1 MKKNA
6 LGLWV
11 FLCAGFLTVSAC
23 TGSQSSSENGSGVAA
38 DGGGIENAPSSEL
51 RAFPEAEG
59 FGANASGGRGG
70 QVIYVTNLNAS
81 GPGSL
86 RAALETEGPRYIL
99 FKVSGLID
107 DAAEIVYGDVT
118 IAGQTSPGGI
128 IVRGIICDEV
138 FESEGDCDN
147 LVVRHLRS
155 RPRDVAAFPSA
166 NYVLDDG
173 LRLDGVTNAIYDHL
187 SVANATDESVQI
199 SQSSNVTVQNTMLSE
214 LIGDHA
220 YLGGMLINYSTAE
233 HVQDNLSIHHNL
245 WNRIGG
251 RMPEISCESPDCEG
265 RTIDI
270 ELSNNMAW
278 DPRIAIYY
286 NPSIEQG
293 NTDAPRF
300 HLNLNWVN
308 NYWAAP
314 GSFTHGM
321 ILDNFLSEAEN
332 SLYFSGNR
340 MNLYPDLEDVELA
353 WCCDDFSVN
362 GPNMTPPLAA
372 MLSARHDF
380 PAITYTPADDLTQY
394 MIDNVGA
401 FPRDP
406 MDRRLV
412 GSLETGIFSAAAIDV
427 DQGDAWETNAAPEA
441 PTDTDND
448 GMPDDWEGEHGL
460 DPNMQDHNGTGLSS
474 NDANGIY
481 GCITGYTNLE
491 CYLNELAHLLVTSGS

>member
-1 MKKNA
+1 
-6 LGLWV
+6 
-11 FLCAGFLTVSAC
+11 
-23 TGSQSSSENGSGVAA
+23 VAA
-38 DGGGIENAPSSEL
+38 GGGGIENAPASEL

-70 QVIYVTNLNAS
+70 QVIYVTNLNAD

-107 DAAEIVYGDVT
+107 DAAEIIYGDVT
-118 IAGQTSPGGI
+118 IAGQTSPGGV
-128 IVRGIICDEV
+128 IVRGLICDEV
-138 FESEGDCDN
+138 FEPEGDCDN
-147 LVVRHLRS
+147 LIVRHLRS
-155 RPRDVAAFPSA
+155 RPRDAAAFPSA

-173 LRLDGVTNAIYDHL
+173 LRLDGVTNAIFDHL
-187 SVANATDESVQI
+187 SVANATDESIQI
-199 SQSSNVTVQNTMLSE
+199 SQSSNVTIQNTMLAE
-214 LIGDHA
+214 TVGDHA
-220 YLGGMLINYSTAE
+220 YLGGMLLNYSTAE
-233 HVQDNLSIHHNL
+233 QIQDNLSIHHNL

-278 DPRIAIYY
+278 DPQIAIYY
-286 NPSIEQG
+286 NPSIEPG
-293 NTDAPRF
+293 DPDASRF

-314 GSFTHGM
+314 ASFTHGM

-340 MNLYPDLEDVELA
+340 MNLYPALEDTELA
-353 WCCDDFSVN
+353 WCCDDFGTN
-362 GPNMTPPLAA
+362 GPNMTAPLAA
-372 MLSARHDF
+372 MLSARHNF
-380 PAITYTPADDLTQY
+380 PEITYTSTEDLTQY

-412 GSLETGIFSAAAIDV
+412 GSLETGTFSAAAIDV
-427 DQGDAWETNAAPEA
+427 DQGDAWETDAAPA
-441 PTDTDND
+441 SPTDTDND
-448 GMPDDWEGEHGL
+448 GMPDDWEEEHGL
-460 DPNMQDHNGTGLSS
+460 DPNTQDHNGTDLSS
-474 NDANGIY
+474 DTANGIY
-481 GCITGYTNLE
+481 GCTTGYTNLE
-491 CYLNELAHLLVTSGS
+491 CYLNELAYLLVTSGS